1 MHFKII
7 EYWLCKKPLVLYS
20 NGPVSKVY
28 CTVYWT
34 KQFLHSYPMYVSH
47 SKSFNH
53 KLAKLSL
60 QNEFYALQKLKL
72 SFFWY
77 GTISPKLLKLC
88 KHLDFCQ

>member
-20 NGPVSKVY
+20 NE
-28 CTVYWT
+28 TIFT
-34 KQFLHSYPMYVSH
+34 FLSYVSH
-47 SKSFNH
+47 SKSFNY

-72 SFFWY
+72 SLFWY
-77 GTISPKLLKLC
+77 TVERFLHTL
-88 KHLDFCQ
+88 